1 MSDYHE
7 LTLAGWVARKAG
19 QEPDAPARL
28 TRRKART
35 YGQLWDKAGRLAAG
49 LLKLGIGRSDRI
61 ALVLGDE
68 VEHADTIVACSL
80 LGAVFVSLKYDNS
93 LARALAVCGCKGII
107 AADYALAPI
116 AEARNGVESLRW
128 VIGISTTKGRS
139 TAAQLQARG
148 VRPYA
153 EIAATDPP
161 TRAFAGSLPDDPMQ
175 LVFRADKP
183 MMVITH
189 RHYFRTIDRSDT
201 GRAFANQPSF

>member
-1 MSDYHE
+1 MSDYNE
-7 LTLAGWVARKAG
+7 LTLAGWVARKASL
-19 QEPDAPARL
+19 EPDAPARL
-28 TRRKART
+28 ARRART
-35 YGQLWDKAGRLAAG
+35 YGQLRDKAERLAAG
-49 LLKLGIGRSDRI
+49 LVKLGIGRSDRI

-68 VEHADTIVACSL
+68 VEHADAIVACSL
-80 LGAVFVSLKYDNS
+80 LGAVFVSLNHDNS
-93 LARALAVCGCKGII
+93 LARTLAVCGCKGIV

-116 AEARNGVESLRW
+116 AEARNSVESLRW

-161 TRAFAGSLPDDPMQ
+161 TRAFTGSLPDDPMQ
-175 LVFRADKP
+175 LVFSADKP

-189 RHYFRTIDRSDT
+189 RQYFQSTML
-201 GRAFANQPSF
+201 AVA

>member
-19 QEPDAPARL
+19 QEPDAPAKL

-49 LLKLGIGRSDRI
+49 LLKLGIGQSDRI
-61 ALVLGDE
+61 ALVLVDE

-80 LGAVFVSLKYDNS
+80 LGAVFVSLKYDN
-93 LARALAVCGCKGII
+93 LLTQALAACGCKAII
-107 AADYALAPI
+107 AADYTLAPI
-116 AEARNGVESLRW
+116 AEARTGVESLRW
-128 VIGISTTKGRS
+128 VIGVSTTKGRS

-189 RHYFRTIDRSDT
+189 RHHFRTIDRSDA

>member
-1 MSDYHE
+1 MSGEDRP
-7 LTLAGWVARKAG
+7 AGQHRSGGEDRLGSEVRPAGCSTSTAAASPVADGAGASRADVLGEIRQQRIDKVRQLRDLDLDPYPPDAVAR
-19 QEPDAPARL
+19 
-28 TRRKART
+28 
-35 YGQLWDKAGRLAAG
+35 
-49 LLKLGIGRSDRI
+49 
-61 ALVLGDE
+61 
-68 VEHADTIVACSL
+68 
-80 LGAVFVSLKYDNS
+80 
-93 LARALAVCGCKGII
+93 
-107 AADYALAPI
+107 API
-116 AEARNGVESLRW
+116 AEARNSVESLRW

-175 LVFRADKP
+175 LAFRADKP

-201 GRAFANQPSF
+201 GRIFANQPSF